1 MTVFS
6 RSIAL
11 ILIAAALAACN
22 RTPNIRIAGDQPLKH
37 LTIED
42 DRVGVRSTEGDMAWI
57 GADGSLLIDGQP
69 VVLDAPQRA
78 LTVRFYTQAHAIRD
92 DGVAIGKSGAAM
104 AGKSVRSVV
113 RGLTRGNPDDIGPE
127 IEAEAR
133 VLEAHAMRLCA
144 RVGTLQSVQD
154 ELAQAVPAFTPFA
167 TISNTHTEACTQDV
181 VDDRSSDASTGDAV
195 ASPSQN

>member
-11 ILIAAALAACN
+11 ILVAAVLAACN
-22 RTPNIRIAGDQPLKH
+22 PTPNIRISGDKPLKH

-42 DRVGVRSTEGDMAWI
+42 DRVGVRSPDGDMAWI
-57 GADGSLLIDGQP
+57 EADGSLAIDGKP
-69 VVLDAPQRA
+69 VVLAAPQRA
-78 LTVRFYTQAHAIRD
+78 LTLRFYTEAHEIRD

-133 VLEAHAMRLCA
+133 KLEVHAMRLCA
-144 RVGTLQSVQD
+144 RIGDLQSVQD
-154 ELAQAVPAFTPFA
+154 ELTQALPEFAPFA
-167 TISNTHTEACTQDV
+167 VIKDTRTDACTRQIVDV
-181 VDDRSSDASTGDAV
+181 PGATGGGAA
-195 ASPSQN
+195 ASPSQD

>member
-1 MTVFS
+1 MTLFS
-6 RSIAL
+6 RYIAL
-11 ILIAAALAACN
+11 AVVAAVLAACN
-22 RTPNIRIAGDQPLKH
+22 PTPNIRIAGDKPLKH

-42 DRVGVRSTEGDMAWI
+42 DRVGVRSPEGDMAWI
-57 GADGSLLIDGQP
+57 EADGSLAIDGQP
-69 VVLDAPQRA
+69 VVLDAPRRA
-78 LTVRFYTQAHAIRD
+78 LTVRFYNEAHAIRD

-133 VLEAHAMRLCA
+133 ELEAHAMRLCA

-154 ELAQAVPAFTPFA
+154 QLAQAVPAFMPFA
-167 TISNTHTEACTQDV
+167 TIRNTKTEACVQDAV
-181 VDDRSSDASTGDAV
+181 VDTSDAQTSGVGAI
-195 ASPSQN
+195 PSQN